1 MIRVEDIM
9 PLSEFQRHAR
19 ERIAALKDTGR
30 PTILTV
36 NGRSE
41 VVVQDAAAYQ
51 LLLDRLDRYETIEA
65 INEGLHS
72 IETEGTISLEEFEA
86 WMREKYGIRGSI
98 REDGEASA

>member
-65 INEGLHS
+65 INEGIRQIDS
-72 IETEGTISLEEFEA
+72 GESISLEEFEA
-86 WMREKYGIRGSI
+86 WMQNKYGISRPS
-98 REDGEASA
+98 DSAGTG